1 MFKVRFGYGKAIAPL
16 ALLALAAC
24 GGEEAEPT
32 YEAGVEDRSGELI
45 VSDPAAPAVPVDLPD
60 TPMTDVPADEADAAT
75 DAATPAPD
83 PAPDPANATGSAEA
97 PTMAE

>member
-1 MFKVRFGYGKAIAPL
+1 MFEFRVGYRKLIAPL
-16 ALLALAAC
+16 ALLSLAAC

-45 VSDPAAPAVPVDLPD
+45 VSDPAAPAVPVDLPE
-60 TPMTDVPADEADAAT
+60 TPMTNVPADEADAAT

-83 PAPDPANATGSAEA
+83 AASGPATGAAEA